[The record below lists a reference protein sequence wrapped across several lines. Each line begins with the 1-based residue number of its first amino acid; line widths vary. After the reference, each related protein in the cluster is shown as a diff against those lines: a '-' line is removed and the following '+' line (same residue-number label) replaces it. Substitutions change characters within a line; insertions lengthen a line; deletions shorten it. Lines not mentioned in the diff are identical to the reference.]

1 MKVTSSHNQNCG
13 ESAWGE
19 WKVCWG
25 VGRDERSFGKR
36 YGGCGGRCREVCWGV
51 GGGKERCVGSGEVW
65 GGVWESV
72 WGEWGSVLACGERM
86 WGEEWGRCRKV
97 Y

>member
-1 MKVTSSHNQNCG
+1 MWGKEW

-19 WKVCWG
+19 W
-25 VGRDERSFGKR
+25 
-36 YGGCGGRCREVCWGV
+36 EVCWGV
-51 GGGKERCVGSGEVW
+51 GVGEGAVGGGVGKCVGVWGEARKDVW

-72 WGEWGSVLACGERM
+72 WGEWGSVLASGERM
-86 WGEEWGRCRKV
+86 WGEEWGKCREV